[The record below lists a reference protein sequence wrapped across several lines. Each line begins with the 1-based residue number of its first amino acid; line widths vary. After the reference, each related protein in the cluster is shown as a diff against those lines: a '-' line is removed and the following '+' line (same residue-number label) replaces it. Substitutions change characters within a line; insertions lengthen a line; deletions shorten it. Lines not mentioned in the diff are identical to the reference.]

1 MKRPTLFLIL
11 LAVAIVLMAVSAKAM
26 PMTYDFT
33 VTATG
38 GPLAGVTASGTF
50 TFSDTI
56 IPVGGGE
63 VDGDNLLTNL
73 TFTWDSIAYNQT
85 TANTGFLV
93 FDAAANLSVFAFGN
107 NHSSGSVGVQA
118 GYEQWFVVESFSFP
132 TDSWFSYSVL
142 GATTLWMSQSVSS
155 QRVEPVPEPATM
167 LLIGSGL
174 VGLWRFRKKL
184 QK

>member
-11 LAVAIVLMAVSAKAM
+11 LGVGIALMAVSAQAT
-26 PMTYDFT
+26 PVTYDFM

-38 GPLAGVTASGTF
+38 GPLTGVTASGTF
-50 TFSDTI
+50 TFDDTI

-73 TFTWDSIAYNQT
+73 SFIWDSIAYNQT

-107 NHSSGSVGVQA
+107 NHSSGSVAVLS
-118 GYEQWFVVESFSFP
+118 GYEQWFVVESFNVP
-132 TDSWFSYSVL
+132 ADSWFAYSVP
-142 GATTLWMSQSVSS
+142 GATTLWSSQSVSS

-167 LLIGSGL
+167 LLLGSGL
-174 VGLWRFRKKL
+174 LGLWGFRKKFR
-184 QK
+184 K